1 MTLKRRQKW
10 FLTSLILILVIPIIG
25 TIGFYYLEPAIDTPW
40 ESFYF
45 TIITIFTVGYGDV
58 YPTTRASQM
67 LAVIVV
73 VLGFTAVIT
82 TLQGLFNTVITSDI
96 REELGLPS
104 RRSRMKNHI
113 ILCGYGNVGQRIFE
127 QLKERGEKFVV
138 IEKDQSRV
146 AFLVDSGMQVI
157 SGDATDPDTLQ
168 RANIGDAKAMVLTMH
183 DPTNI
188 MVVIAAKRLNP
199 SIFIVSEVEDMRNLE
214 VLRKVGADEIV
225 HCFEMGARVMVSKAR
240 RTVMDP
246 VCGVEVNPST
256 AKYSWEY
263 QGQKYYFDSKEC
275 LEAFEKNPVR
285 FVEMVGLTD
294 TCKVP

>member
-58 YPTTRASQM
+58 YPTTRASQT

>member
-25 TIGFYYLEPAIDTPW
+25 TIGFYYLEPAIDTTW